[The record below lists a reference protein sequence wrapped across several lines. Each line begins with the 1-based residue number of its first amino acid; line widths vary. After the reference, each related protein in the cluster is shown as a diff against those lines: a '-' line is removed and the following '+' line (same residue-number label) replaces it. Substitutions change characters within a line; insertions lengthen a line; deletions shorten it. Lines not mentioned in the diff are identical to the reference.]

1 MKIAYNIQWSIDM
14 DEVYERLDSMTAEKA
29 AEALGVHFY
38 TYANMT
44 TEERHDYAYDKFNH
58 CPAELD
64 EFIGL
69 PEEVEIPENLA
80 DDEDISD
87 WLSDKFGYCH
97 EGFGLKEKEEN
108 TKRKWVWVVTPE
120 STPALSRVFSNQEDA
135 ENCFREM
142 VKTYGLVDFGESEDA
157 RIEEALA
164 SGYFRGVSKNKN
176 DHRTHAY
183 TLNSFMVE

>member
-14 DEVYERLDSMTAEKA
+14 DEVYERLDSMPAEKA

-44 TEERHDYAYDKFNH
+44 TEERHDYAYDKFHH

-69 PEEVEIPENLA
+69 PEVVEIPENLA

-97 EGFGLKEKEEN
+97 GGFELKDVSSSIKGS
-108 TKRKWVWVVTPE
+108 TVWTIVPE
-120 STPALSRVFSNQEDA
+120 STPAMARVFSN
-135 ENCFREM
+135 
-142 VKTYGLVDFGESEDA
+142 K
-157 RIEEALA
+157 EEAEKCFLEMLKEHGIGDCNNPA
-164 SGYFRGVSKNKN
+164 VVEEVLDTGYFRGHSQNRK
-176 DHRTHAY
+176 DLGTYEY
-183 TLNSFMVE
+183 TLNSFVIE